1 MGTFNCENLFARYK
15 FRSNI
20 DPDDALIDGWTI
32 NQEKFDIYDEAS
44 KSLTGLAIRDAK
56 ADVFALQEVENLDT
70 LRKFRTDYLGGR
82 KKYPNLLVIDGN
94 DPRRIDVG
102 VMSKFPI
109 KGIETHVNEYDVPN
123 RRWVFSRDCLECQI
137 DAPENKKLTLF
148 VNHLKSMFDRGD
160 VCNGRKNTHEKR
172 KAQAERVME
181 IVKNRVDVDN
191 DDFVILGDLN
201 DYLETDGQGSSA
213 ISELV
218 EWSKVENVIKHL
230 PVDEQWTQ
238 YFKGSSSCGI
248 DEAYNQLDYILIS
261 KSLTQKNPNP
271 GVEIIRKGLPLR
283 AEKYT
288 GERFGTVGWN
298 KPKSS
303 DHCPMVV
310 ELKL

>member
-1 MGTFNCENLFARYK
+1 
-15 FRSNI
+15 
-20 DPDDALIDGWTI
+20 
-32 NQEKFDIYDEAS
+32 
-44 KSLTGLAIRDAK
+44 
-56 ADVFALQEVENLDT
+56 
-70 LRKFRTDYLGGR
+70 
-82 KKYPNLLVIDGN
+82 
-94 DPRRIDVG
+94 
-102 VMSKFPI
+102 
-109 KGIETHVNEYDVPN
+109 
-123 RRWVFSRDCLECQI
+123 
-137 DAPENKKLTLF
+137 
-148 VNHLKSMFDRGD
+148 
-160 VCNGRKNTHEKR
+160 
-172 KAQAERVME
+172 ME

-230 PVDEQWTQ
+230 PADEQWTQ

-248 DEAYNQLDYILIS
+248 DEAYHQLDYILIS
-261 KSLTQKNPNP
+261 KSLAQKNPNP